1 MRRHNSSAVRT
12 MSMSARTPAKRMKER
27 LQRLDIRYAY
37 PAFALVLLLTACAA
51 TTEESAD
58 ESSGLLA
65 TVISCS
71 RDPSGDSMRIRV
83 QFGRNGGTPSGIVD
97 LLPELRLQ
105 GYEYT
110 PLSAGPNGKAIDVGG
125 LPPGTGVTDLLP
137 PEGQGAVVSDP
148 PPTAE
153 ILIEA
158 DPYQD
163 FVFRNILV
171 ADNDEVV
178 INADDFASLVGK
190 TAQTPLGQ
198 VTVTDARTQ
207 ADAIALSIDFD
218 WSASLGDG
226 SLFQLKGSLAS
237 SLTVGGRDALPKG
250 TSYVINGTSQAL
262 SFDPHAHDW
271 MGSVS
276 LRLNQFGVMYPGSVH
291 LQGVEAACS

>member
-1 MRRHNSSAVRT
+1 MN
-12 MSMSARTPAKRMKER
+12 ER
-27 LQRLDIRYAY
+27 LQRVDIRYAY
-37 PAFALVLLLTACAA
+37 PAFVLVLLLTACAA

-71 RDPSGDSMRIRV
+71 RDPSGESARIRV
-83 QFGRNGGTPSGIVD
+83 QFGRNGGTPPGIVE
-97 LLPELRLQ
+97 LLPELRLW
-105 GYEYT
+105 GYEYR
-110 PLSAGPNGKAIDVGG
+110 PLSAGPNGKTIDVGG
-125 LPPGTGVTDLLP
+125 LPPVPGFTDLLP
-137 PEGQGAVVSDP
+137 PEVPGAVVSDR

-153 ILIEA
+153 IPIEG

-171 ADNDEVV
+171 ADKDEVV
-178 INADDFASLVGK
+178 INANDIVSLVGK

-198 VTVTDARTQ
+198 VTVTDARTE
-207 ADAIALSIDFD
+207 ADAVALSIDFD
-218 WSASLGDG
+218 WNASLGDG

-237 SLTVGGRDALPKG
+237 SLTVGERDALPVG
-250 TSYVINGTSQAL
+250 TSYVISGTSQAL
-262 SFDPHAHDW
+262 SFDPDAHDW

-276 LRLNQFGVMYPGSVH
+276 LRLDQFGVLYPGSVH